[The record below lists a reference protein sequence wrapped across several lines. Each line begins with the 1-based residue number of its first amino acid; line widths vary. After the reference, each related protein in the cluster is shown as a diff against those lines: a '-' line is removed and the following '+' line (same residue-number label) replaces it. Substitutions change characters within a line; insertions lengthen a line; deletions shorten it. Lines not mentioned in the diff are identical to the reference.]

1 MKKIHMIIFLVFLFF
16 FTSCDSKNNYTSTKK
31 IQPTTKYTE
40 LKTLISAEV
49 GDTFY
54 IYIRVPK
61 NYSSSNNTYP
71 VLYLLDADISFNM
84 ATSIIRY
91 MQYGSYLP
99 DLIIVGIGYGTMMS
113 DEEKNFRERDYS
125 ISHID
130 QLPISGKGENF
141 LKFIKNEL
149 VLFVEKEYRVNSDKI
164 LSGFSLGGLFT
175 IYTLLN
181 EPQLFESY
189 IAGSPYLSKDIDLI
203 IEMLEGANFQEKKKL
218 FISLGEQENIEE
230 YFAPVG
236 KLMESLKNKSNIQTK
251 FEIFKNGTHFTTPP
265 EALVYGLKFVF
276 NEYNSFSK

>member
-1 MKKIHMIIFLVFLFF
+1 MKKIQLIIPLLFSIFLI
-16 FTSCDSKNNYTSTKK
+16 SCNSKINNTGTKI

-40 LKTLISAEV
+40 LKTIISEEV

-71 VLYLLDADISFNM
+71 VLFLLDGDISFNM

-113 DEEKNFRERDYS
+113 DAEKNFRERDYS

-149 VLFVEKEYRVNSDKI
+149 IPFVEKEYRINSNRI
-164 LSGFSLGGLFT
+164 LNGFSLGGLFT

-181 EPQLFESY
+181 EPELFKSY
-189 IAGSPYLSKDIDLI
+189 IAGSPYLFKDINLL
-203 IEMLEGANFQEKKKL
+203 IEMEEIINFQEKKKL
-218 FISLGEQENIEE
+218 FISLGEQETIEE
-230 YFAPVG
+230 YFYPVG
-236 KLMESLKNKSNIQTK
+236 KLMERLNNKSNIQTK

-265 EALVYGLKFVF
+265 EALVYGLKFIF
-276 NEYNSFSK
+276 NE

>member
-1 MKKIHMIIFLVFLFF
+1 MKKIQLIIPLLFSIFLI
-16 FTSCDSKNNYTSTKK
+16 TCDSKINNTGTKI

-40 LKTLISAEV
+40 LKTIISEEV

-61 NYSSSNNTYP
+61 NYSLSNNTYP
-71 VLYLLDADISFNM
+71 VLYLLDGDISFNM

-149 VLFVEKEYRVNSDKI
+149 IPFVEKEYRVNSDKT

-181 EPQLFESY
+181 EPELFKSY
-189 IAGSPYLSKDIDLI
+189 IAGSPYLFKDINLLI
-203 IEMLEGANFQEKKKL
+203 KMQGIINFQEKKKL
-218 FISLGEQENIEE
+218 FISLGEQETIEE
-230 YFAPVG
+230 YFSPVG
-236 KLMESLKNKSNIQTK
+236 KLMERLNNKSNIQTK
-251 FEIFKNGTHFTTPP
+251 FEIFKNGTHFTTPS
-265 EALVYGLKFVF
+265 EALVYGLKFIF
-276 NEYNSFSK
+276 NE

>member
-1 MKKIHMIIFLVFLFF
+1 MKKIQLIIPLLFSIFLI
-16 FTSCDSKNNYTSTKK
+16 SCDSKINNTGTKI
-31 IQPTTKYTE
+31 IQPTTKYTV
-40 LKTLISAEV
+40 LKTIISEEV

-61 NYSSSNNTYP
+61 NYSLSNNTYP
-71 VLYLLDADISFNM
+71 VLYLLDGDISFNM

-113 DEEKNFRERDYS
+113 DEEKNFRERDYF

-149 VLFVEKEYRVNSDKI
+149 IPFVEKEYRINSDRI

-181 EPQLFESY
+181 EPKLFKSY
-189 IAGSPYLSKDIDLI
+189 IAGSPYLYKDINLL
-203 IEMLEGANFQEKKKL
+203 IEMEEIINFQEKKKL
-218 FISLGEQENIEE
+218 FISLGEQETIEE
-230 YFAPVG
+230 YFSPVG
-236 KLMESLKNKSNIQTK
+236 KLMKRLNNKSNIQTK

-265 EALVYGLKFVF
+265 EALVYGLKFIF
-276 NEYNSFSK
+276 NE

>member
-1 MKKIHMIIFLVFLFF
+1 MKKIQLIIPLLFSIFLI
-16 FTSCDSKNNYTSTKK
+16 SCDSKINNTGIKI
-31 IQPTTKYTE
+31 IQPTTKYTV
-40 LKTLISAEV
+40 LKTIISEEV

-61 NYSSSNNTYP
+61 NYSLSNNTYP
-71 VLYLLDADISFNM
+71 VLYLLDGDISFNM

-149 VLFVEKEYRVNSDKI
+149 IPFVEKEYRINSDRI

-181 EPQLFESY
+181 EPKLFKSY
-189 IAGSPYLSKDIDLI
+189 IAGSPYLYKDINLL
-203 IEMLEGANFQEKKKL
+203 IEMEEIINFQEKKKL
-218 FISLGEQENIEE
+218 FISLGEQETIEE
-230 YFAPVG
+230 YFSPVG
-236 KLMESLKNKSNIQTK
+236 KLMERLNNKSNIQTK

-265 EALVYGLKFVF
+265 EALVYGLKFIF
-276 NEYNSFSK
+276 NE